1 MAKRSLKHREDKL
14 LRVRR
19 KPRRL
24 RPNPPIASAPAGNFS
39 DHSNARRRNG
49 QIQAEFLEAA
59 VWREVCDLLKNPEKL
74 EREFKEGGDADAS
87 LQTWR
92 L

>member
-1 MAKRSLKHREDKL
+1 
-14 LRVRR
+14 V
-19 KPRRL
+19 PRRETFPTTRTL
-24 RPNPPIASAPAGNFS
+24 GAA
-39 DHSNARRRNG
+39 NG